1 MPDTVPRLASA
12 PGDKDT
18 YLPYIPGDEGMEESR
33 SCLICST
40 VSGGQVTEVTFSTI
54 WRMRTKLHF
63 SIARVIGNLQT
74 QRPPQGVAGHAEDWE
89 RRICPIFHSFS
100 KFEPMCH
107 MGHAISML
115 CSSHDR
121 GGQGKV
127 WLPRLRGGWRP
138 RAGNPFWPP
147 PWKSCSGQPR
157 PL

>member
-1 MPDTVPRLASA
+1 MFHC
-12 PGDKDT
+12 T
-18 YLPYIPGDEGMEESR
+18 YL
-33 SCLICST
+33 
-40 VSGGQVTEVTFSTI
+40 GGQVTEVPFSTF

-121 GGQGKV
+121 GGQGKPGSLAASSQGEMEAKGGEPFLV
-127 WLPRLRGGWRP
+127 PTMEILLRP
-138 RAGNPFWPP
+138 APP
-147 PWKSCSGQPR
+147 PLIELKPPNFQPSSR
-157 PL
+157 HSI